1 MAYIRTRT
9 NIFEVIGKNNNTY
22 TVKAVK
28 NKKRNYAISK
38 RAVDGIADSIIDLLD
53 EIVFVCGDDVTL
65 NYELIT
71 IEQYEKY
78 DKGEDC
84 CCRGAIWT
92 ERGLKFVSEMN
103 AKTGEMELL

>member
-22 TVKAVK
+22 TIKAVK

-38 RAVDGIADSIIDLLD
+38 RVVDGIADSIIDLLD

-78 DKGEDC
+78 YKGEDC

-103 AKTGEMELL
+103 TKTGEMELL